1 LHLFASVRKTPA
13 QGITF
18 ALVEVIVYVGRA
30 DELLLVPSCFL
41 PSAEAQ
47 HAHGPLSLRG
57 RLTFEES
64 SAGVWKRV
72 VGDIERHSYAVLT
85 AAAAKRLL
93 GRNHPCLR
101 PHVSS
106 SPLAWEPGFTGS
118 GP

>member
-1 LHLFASVRKTPA
+1 MEL
-13 QGITF
+13 
-18 ALVEVIVYVGRA
+18 IVYAGRTS
-30 DELLLVPSCFL
+30 ELLLVPSCFL

-57 RLTFEES
+57 RLSFEDA
-64 SAGVWKRV
+64 SAGEWQRV

-85 AAAAKRLL
+85 TAEAERLL

-101 PHVSS
+101 PHAWVSTR
-106 SPLAWEPGFTGS
+106 AWELGFTES